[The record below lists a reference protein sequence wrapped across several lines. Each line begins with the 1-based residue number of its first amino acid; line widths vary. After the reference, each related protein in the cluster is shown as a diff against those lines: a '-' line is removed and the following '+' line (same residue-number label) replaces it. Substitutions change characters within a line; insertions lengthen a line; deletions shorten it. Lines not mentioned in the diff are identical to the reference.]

1 MPYDTRPAGP
11 RTAGFP
17 TDDFRTAAL
26 RTDDFLAEKDALA
39 LEVRHW
45 LRAGSS
51 LTDLEVLASA
61 AAWQSLESYVGLSLR
76 SSLRA
81 VATGVAAEA
90 GALSSRLATAA
101 EPDDL
106 AAVRTALLRLRRRY
120 EQVETVL
127 DFYGD
132 AVNTRTSPRLG
143 AVLRGL
149 DALAVDSMDR
159 VLRPLGME
167 APPVLTYLD
176 KGLGASILRSGAR
189 LWDASLSPVAAIKIT
204 RHNMWRPTSL
214 VHETGH
220 QVAHMTGWTGE
231 LGAALYERMA
241 PVSVLAAETWRS
253 WASEVAADVYAF
265 VLLGY
270 APLPALAT
278 VVDGP
283 SSKVFRMPAGDPHPF
298 GWIRV
303 LFNAGLCRSWFGPGP
318 WDGIART
325 WLLRH
330 PLSRAGR
337 DVQVVAKASLANLPA
352 LADTC
357 TRTPLRAFGGAA
369 LSAIA
374 DPRAVAPAELAR
386 LAERA
391 GASLYTS
398 TYLQRLEAM
407 RVLAWTVIQGHA
419 PDGRAVSSAGPTA
432 GTAAAHDDGTELWL
446 RRIGGAVAAAA

>member
-1 MPYDTRPAGP
+1 
-11 RTAGFP
+11 
-17 TDDFRTAAL
+17 
-26 RTDDFLAEKDALA
+26 
-39 LEVRHW
+39 
-45 LRAGSS
+45 
-51 LTDLEVLASA
+51 
-61 AAWQSLESYVGLSLR
+61 
-76 SSLRA
+76 
-81 VATGVAAEA
+81 
-90 GALSSRLATAA
+90 
-101 EPDDL
+101 
-106 AAVRTALLRLRRRY
+106 
-120 EQVETVL
+120 
-127 DFYGD
+127 
-132 AVNTRTSPRLG
+132 
-143 AVLRGL
+143 
-149 DALAVDSMDR
+149 
-159 VLRPLGME
+159 
-167 APPVLTYLD
+167 
-176 KGLGASILRSGAR
+176 
-189 LWDASLSPVAAIKIT
+189 
-204 RHNMWRPTSL
+204 MWRPTSL

-303 LFNAGLCRSWFGPGP
+303 LFNAGLCRFWFGPGP

-337 DVQVVAKASLANLPA
+337 DAQVVAKASLANLPA

-374 DPRAVAPAELAR
+374 DPRTVAPAELAR

-419 PDGRAVSSAGPTA
+419 VPDGRAVSSAGTTA